1 MYVVYMT
8 VISVVAVVLKKNQFV
23 RHLVISMCKNLDRT
37 VISVVADCL
46 GRNLV

>member
-1 MYVVYMT
+1 VVCVN
-8 VISVVAVVLKKNQFV
+8 VISAVAVVLKKNQSV

-46 GRNLV
+46 GTNLV